1 MEISSKLEEF
11 IQSTVNKIFS
21 ELDEMTATA
30 DIAGYN
36 TPFAFSGKNSKKKK
50 KRNSTNSTG
59 YKMVKEGISSSDI
72 NKIKKLIRS
81 EVAMILKDLWVKKS
95 MWGG

>member
-1 MEISSKLEEF
+1 MEIKNKKSFNVLITSLAEEL
-11 IQSTVNKIFS
+11 
-21 ELDEMTATA
+21 LDEMTTT
-30 DIAGYN
+30 DGIDGYN

-59 YKMVKEGISSSDI
+59 YKMVKEDISSSDI
-72 NKIKKLIRS
+72 NKIKKLLRS
-81 EVAMILKDLWVKKS
+81 EVAMILKDIWIKKS

>member
-1 MEISSKLEEF
+1 MELEEF
-11 IQSTVNKIFS
+11 IQSTVSKVFS

-36 TPFAFSGKNSKKKK
+36 TPMAFGDGGKKSKKKK
-50 KRNSTNSTG
+50 KQNSTNSTG
-59 YKMVKEGISSSDI
+59 YKMVKEDISSSDI